1 MSCRC
6 NPGLPREFRWHF
18 ERPSHCSLALYFVL
32 QFQFVIFALSPAFSF
47 VFSYSSFRSLMFPLL
62 SLILCLQW
70 IFLLICLLFT
80 AALHF
85 FFHISFHPSIHSNL
99 GNQILPHHS
108 SCIRYHII
116 AEWKHL
122 YRLSIL
128 AHIKQNKITK
138 KKSHLCKKSLYVVF
152 FPKWGS

>member
-1 MSCRC
+1 MA
-6 NPGLPREFRWHF
+6 FRAA
-18 ERPSHCSLALYFVL
+18 ESL
-32 QFQFVIFALSPAFSF
+32 LS
-47 VFSYSSFRSLMFPLL
+47 RSLFCSPVLVCYLCSFSRIFFCLFLFFL
-62 SLILCLQW
+62 SL
-70 IFLLICLLFT
+70 FNVPFT
-80 AALHF
+80 FSHPLSTMDFSPNLPPLHRCFTF